1 MLLSN
6 LGGGKGGRRWEGGEG
21 DDGKEGGR
29 RWEGRGRGKMRR
41 REREDGKGGREK
53 MERGGG
59 RWTRQGTGQSCE
71 SPDRVLFSNLV
82 IIGGVVTS

>member
-1 MLLSN
+1 MCCLATWEE
-6 LGGGKGGRRWEGGEG
+6 GREGGRRWEGGEG

-29 RWEGRGRGKMRR
+29 RWERRGGGKMRM
-41 REREDGKGGREK
+41 REGEDGEGGREK
-53 MERGGG
+53 MERG

-71 SPDRVLFSNLV
+71 SPDRVLLSNLV